1 MKIFSAAQIR
11 QWDAYT
17 IGHEPVSSID
27 LMERAATAC
36 YEWISQQ
43 FPGTNRYS
51 IFCGTGNNGGDGL
64 AIARM
69 LLRAHNTVSIFILEG
84 EKRSGD
90 FSENL
95 DRLETLNPDIQFIN
109 NTDFH
114 VIPTGTIVIEAL
126 FGSGLS

>member
-17 IGHEPVSSID
+17 IEQEPISSID
-27 LMERAATAC
+27 LMERAAAAC
-36 YEWISQQ
+36 FDWLCKK
-43 FPGTNRYS
+43 FPGNNRYS

-69 LLRAHNTVSIFILEG
+69 LLRTGNTVSVYILEG
-84 EKRSGD
+84 EKRSND

-95 DRLETLNPDIQFIN
+95 DRLNTLNAAIQFIN

-126 FGSGLS
+126 FGSGL